1 MLSLNNNIRKSV
13 LLLALMPA
21 FFACSKSKFSAT
33 QAPPAQPVE
42 ETRNTRT
49 DEDRTHRPRDPKP
62 DYSDCRQ
69 RGDCQPQ
76 PQNECQDYEYEY
88 SNKGPKTVHV
98 WVAMDGSKSNVEERY
113 RQLAGLVEMYENTI
127 AREIPIHLGV
137 ITGHSPESYDS
148 AISGNLFFRYS
159 KADKDIL
166 RFDHTKKT
174 RDANLKRLKNKIL
187 HMETDNSRGISDGG
201 ELLTVNMLAVLR
213 NDNHRRLMKMQDGDI
228 LNLHFLGD
236 ENDIC
241 TIGQVPDGNRP
252 NPRDRK
258 STDVG
263 TSSEEV
269 SRHRHCLQDIPGY
282 SFNMNVTDNGYGYSQ
297 TLADEIIK
305 ASQRYRVHTSAFVYT
320 GETPVPAN
328 GENEIGRGIVDLLGA
343 LKQNNISSRVFD
355 LATLSTLVRSEADAN
370 AAVYAAGAE
379 MMEGMNNDIYQR
391 VQMKDQNGNP
401 MQVRQEYI
409 QEVSVD
415 GRRVD
420 YRVEKDGHIK
430 LVRGCPYEGKTVKVR
445 YCNRK
450 QNRK

>member
-1 MLSLNNNIRKSV
+1 MLGLNNKVKKSV

-21 FFACSKSKFSAT
+21 FFACSKSKFSAN
-33 QAPPAQPVE
+33 QAPPVKPVE

-49 DEDRTHRPRDPKP
+49 DEPRTSRPDRP

-69 RGDCQPQ
+69 RGDCRPEQPQ
-76 PQNECQDYEYEY
+76 PQNECQDYEYDY

-98 WVAMDGSKSNVEERY
+98 VVGMDGSKSNVEERY

-127 AREIPIHLGV
+127 AREIPIHLAV
-137 ITGHSPESYDS
+137 VTGHSPESYDS

-159 KADKDIL
+159 QNDKDIL

-174 RDANLKRLKNKIL
+174 RDANLKRLKNKIVN
-187 HMETDNSRGISDGG
+187 METDNSRGISDGG

-213 NDNHRRLMKMQDGDI
+213 NENHRRLMKMRDGDI
-228 LNLHFLGD
+228 LNIHFLGD

-241 TIGQVPDGNRP
+241 TPGQVADGNRP
-252 NPRDRK
+252 KYRK

-263 TSSEEV
+263 ISSEEV
-269 SRHRHCLQDIPGY
+269 SRNRHCLQDIPGY
-282 SFNMNVTDNGYGYSQ
+282 SFNMNVTGSGYSQ
-297 TLADEIIK
+297 TLADEIMK

-328 GENEIGRGIVDLLGA
+328 GENEIGRGIIELLDV
-343 LKQNNISSRVFD
+343 LKQNSVSARVFD
-355 LATLSTLVRSEADAN
+355 LATLSAQVRGEADAN
-370 AAVYAAGAE
+370 AAVYAAGSE
-379 MMEGMNNDIYQR
+379 MMEGMNNDLYQS
-391 VQMKDQNGNP
+391 VQMKDQDGKP
-401 MQVRQEYI
+401 MEVRQEYI

-420 YRVEKDGHIK
+420 YRVEKDGYIK
-430 LVRGCPYEGKTVKVR
+430 LVRGCPYEGKKVTVR